1 MRARTPENIHKGV
14 VVKANQTKDYEDE
27 KIPMSVMIGHLL
39 LCYKYGIK
47 TLYYFNTYDGQG
59 EVDISKLA
67 QEQPLAVAFAT
78 LDDQE
83 NCESCTI

>member
-1 MRARTPENIHKGV
+1 
-14 VVKANQTKDYEDE
+14 
-27 KIPMSVMIGHLL
+27 MSVMLGHLL

-59 EVDISKLA
+59 EVDINKLA
-67 QEQPLAVAFAT
+67 QEQPLNVTLAT